1 MNYSRNLKIL
11 LFSGIRIIKYSVSG
25 MVAKF
30 YCFCYIMIIEKVN
43 MLGQIKGKSSIFLL
57 LITTVT
63 TDMYLLNA

>member
-30 YCFCYIMIIEKVN
+30 YYFCYIIIEKVN
-43 MLGQIKGKSSIFLL
+43 MLGQIKGKSSVFLL